1 VPTPQFIQINKYPNR
16 RLYDQTRSKHIT
28 HDELYDLVVAG
39 HTVMV
44 TDSKSGAD
52 ITNLVLAQA
61 LIEKTPE
68 KFGAFPPELLHL
80 LIRASDQMIRGMASG
95 WFAQMMKG
103 LGGMTGGTN
112 TASGATTPP
121 WMPGVGLPWGSPA
134 LAPQPTAQM
143 DAVADLQARMEAMM
157 REINDLKGGKRS

>member
-1 VPTPQFIQINKYPNR
+1 MESRVPAPQLIQINKYPNR
-16 RLYDQTRSKHIT
+16 RLYDQTRSRHIT

-103 LGGMTGGTN
+103 MEGMGG
-112 TASGATTPP
+112 AAPGATTPP
-121 WMPGVGLPWGSPA
+121 WMPGAGIPWGTPA
-134 LAPQPTAQM
+134 SQPGPQP
-143 DAVADLQARMEAMM
+143 DPVADLQARMEAMM

>member
-1 VPTPQFIQINKYPNR
+1 MPTPQLIQVNKYPNR

-103 LGGMTGGTN
+103 MGGAAGGG
-112 TASGATTPP
+112 AGATSPP
-121 WMPGVGLPWGSPA
+121 WMPGVGLPWGAPA
-134 LAPQPTAQM
+134 QQPKPQADP
-143 DAVADLQARMEAMM
+143 VADLQARMEAMM
-157 REINDLKGGKRS
+157 REISDLKGGKRS